1 MSAAG
6 TPTYPVKTIA
16 KLLMLTERRVQ
27 QLSKDGVIPRAERG
41 RYELAPSVQGY
52 IRFLQDRTINADGAA
67 VIDFSAEKAR
77 KLRAEADIAEIEAA
91 KRRGDVADLAAVKR
105 TCEQVF
111 AEVRANM
118 RNIPSR
124 VTPQIIG
131 DSDETRIKEIILSE
145 IDQALTALSGGFE
158 VVDNVESDDLE

>member
-52 IRFLQDRTINADGAA
+52 IRFLQDRTINADGGPA
-67 VIDFSAEKAR
+67 IDFSAEKAR

-105 TCEQVF
+105 ACEQVF

-158 VVDNVESDDLE
+158 VVDDVESDDLE